1 MDSKIHLLSGPLYS
15 LTNSNLSI
23 MAKLEGKDLL
33 FHLLGVDEAETSL
46 RSDSMA
52 SSIPLLLFLDGFL
65 ILLMNLI
72 TEAYYS

>member
-1 MDSKIHLLSGPLYS
+1 MPNKDQLTRGWINHLLSGPLYS

-46 RSDSMA
+46 RSDSMVVVN
-52 SSIPLLLFLDGFL
+52 LLF
-65 ILLMNLI
+65 
-72 TEAYYS
+72 YCS

>member
-1 MDSKIHLLSGPLYS
+1 
-15 LTNSNLSI
+15 